1 MNKPSPWQRASQNLN
16 DAEAAPEKANPKARQ
31 PYAAK
36 DSKKSPY
43 GKAAAEKTSSERSSL
58 NKAPFKQAP
67 FKKDKPAWTK
77 PEKKAETKVAS
88 LHPDNPHQ
96 GRYDI
101 QALVAALPELEA
113 YVQQNPAGELTID
126 FTKPEAVL
134 VLNKAL
140 LKHHYGIEHWQ
151 LPSGYLCPP
160 IPGRM
165 DYLCHAKA
173 WLQKAKRPAKNAQ
186 VRMLDIGT
194 GANLIYPILATV
206 GLGWQVTAT
215 DIDAQAVANAARI
228 IAENPSLQS
237 VRLLMQRHKEHF
249 FKGIIKADD
258 YFELVVCN
266 PPFFKSQREA
276 NFQAQRKWRNLD
288 KAKLKNERNFGG
300 QNNELWCEGGE
311 LAFLNAMM
319 AESKDYGTQVGWFTA
334 LVSQYEHIEPLQR
347 SLKTLSAA
355 DVAVVSMAQGQKN
368 SRFIA
373 WHF

>member
-16 DAEAAPEKANPKARQ
+16 DAEALPA
-31 PYAAK
+31 
-36 DSKKSPY
+36 
-43 GKAAAEKTSSERSSL
+43 KTSSKAKQPSAAKA
-58 NKAPFKQAP
+58 NKKTPYGNAETTPAPYAKPA
-67 FKKDKPAWTK
+67 FKKTKPIWTK
-77 PEKKAETKVAS
+77 PEKKTEVKVAS

-101 QALVAALPELEA
+101 QALVVALPELKA
-113 YVQQNPAGELTID
+113 YVQKNPLGEFTID

-134 VLNKAL
+134 MLNKAL
-140 LKHHYGIEHWQ
+140 LKHHYGIAYWQ
-151 LPSGYLCPP
+151 VPAGYLCPP

-165 DYLCHAKA
+165 DYLCHANA
-173 WLQKAKRPAKNAQ
+173 WLKKTKRPAQNAR

-194 GANLIYPILATV
+194 GANLIYPILATI

-228 IAENPSLQS
+228 IADNPALQS
-237 VRLLMQRHKEHF
+237 VQLLMQRHKEHF
-249 FKGIIKADD
+249 FKGIIKPEDH
-258 YFELVVCN
+258 FELVVCN
-266 PPFFKSQREA
+266 PPFFKSQQEA

-288 KAKLKNERNFGG
+288 KSQLKNKRNFGG

-319 AESKDYGTQVGWFTA
+319 AESKGYGAQVGWFTA
-334 LVSQYEHIEPLQR
+334 LVSQYENIEPLQR
-347 SLKTLSAA
+347 SLKKLSAA
-355 DVAVVSMAQGQKN
+355 EVAVVSMAQGQKN